1 LTAHPVAPDALGD
14 DAVLVALR
22 ALKAGD
28 LARRMRV
35 AHGAPQ
41 AAVAALF
48 NEVAG
53 QMETLARER
62 SQVQAAMAALEHQA
76 RQLAQQSKYKSAFL
90 ANMSHE
96 LRTPL
101 NSLLILAQL
110 LAENAAGNL
119 TPKQVE
125 YAQTIR
131 VSGNDLLA
139 LIDDI
144 LDLSKV
150 ESGTAT
156 LSIDWV
162 SLPDL
167 GNYLEHIFREVARDR
182 GLAFSIA
189 MDKALPAAIFTDR
202 KRLQQILQNLLA
214 NACKFT
220 SVGTVSLQIS
230 LAAGGWTRGRNSLD
244 SAEKVVAFSVIDSGI
259 GVPYDKQKVIFE
271 AFGKAQG
278 TDSRRFEGTGLG
290 LSISSELARL
300 LGGEIRVVSIPGD
313 GSTFTLYLPLACEP
327 DTVATDPA
335 GSSDTGREAP
345 MLATG
350 HASDASDDRHSIRP
364 GDRVVLNVVDDPQY
378 AARLLQQVRAL
389 GFKALSARN
398 THSALV
404 LANQYMPNVVTVG
417 VKGQDL
423 AGWASFILLK
433 KDPVTRSIPMNVI
446 CIDDQAQTRACM
458 GSLGIVNQSSRE
470 ETLRE
475 ALRRLGR
482 FMQQEPVAVLVAAAS
497 KTQRNAMRGAI
508 AESGRRI
515 VSAATG
521 KQALQLLQRAGTDC
535 AVIGQGLTDMAPLEL
550 VRKIFLTQRIEPVP
564 LVICTLAGPGGAAK
578 PSEFDGLAEILLLKR
593 LPSTDAVLEEITRCL
608 HEAMR
613 DMPPGQHRLHSG
625 IRQAVPALAGRKALI
640 VDDDQRSA
648 FALADALER
657 VRMQVLC
664 AESGPD
670 ALAILERNP
679 DVDIILMDMMMPGR
693 DGYQTMRDVRRLEG
707 FREVPIIAVTAMAMK
722 GDREKCIEAG
732 ASDYVTKPVDVEQL
746 LSIAGIW
753 LAG

>member
-1 LTAHPVAPDALGD
+1 MPTIPRDNAILD
-14 DAVLVALR
+14 ALR

-28 LARRMRV
+28 LARRMPV

-41 AAVAALF
+41 ASVAALF
-48 NEVAG
+48 NEVAE
-53 QMETLARER
+53 QMESLAREHR
-62 SQVQAAMAALEHQA
+62 PVKAAMAALERRA
-76 RQLAQQSKYKSAFL
+76 RQLALHSKYKSVFL

-110 LAENAAGNL
+110 LAKNAAGNL

-131 VSGNDLLA
+131 VAGNDLLA

-156 LSIDWV
+156 LHIDWV

-167 GNYLEHIFREVARDR
+167 GNYLEHIFREVARDK
-182 GLAFSIA
+182 GLAFSIS
-189 MDKALPAAIFTDR
+189 MGKALPAAILTDR

-220 SVGTVSLQIS
+220 SVGAVSLQIS
-230 LAAGGWTRGRNSLD
+230 LADGGWTRGRSSLD
-244 SAEKVVAFSVIDSGI
+244 HAEKVVAFSVVDSGI

-271 AFGKAQG
+271 AFGKAEG
-278 TDSRRFEGTGLG
+278 TASRRFEGTGLG

-300 LGGEIRVVSIPGD
+300 LGGEIRVASIPDD
-313 GSTFTLYLPLACEP
+313 GSTFTLYLPLAWQP
-327 DTVATDPA
+327 NSDVADAQAA
-335 GSSDTGREAP
+335 GYAADAP
-345 MLATG
+345 
-350 HASDASDDRHSIRP
+350 DDRHSIRP

-378 AARLLQQVRAL
+378 AARLLHQVRAL

-417 VKGQDL
+417 VRSQDP
-423 AGWASFILLK
+423 AGWASFTLLK

-458 GSLGIVNQSSRE
+458 GSLGIVNQSSRD

-482 FMQQEPVAVLVAAAS
+482 YLQHEPAGVLVAAAS
-497 KTQRNAMRGAI
+497 KTQREAMGAAI

-521 KQALQLLQRAGTDC
+521 KQALQVLQRAGTDC
-535 AVIGQGLTDMAPLEL
+535 AVIGQGFTDMAPLEL
-550 VRKIFLTQRIEPVP
+550 VRKIFLTQRVEPAP
-564 LVICTLAGPGGAAK
+564 LVICTLAGPGSAEK

-593 LPSTDAVLEEITRCL
+593 LPSTDAVLEELARCL

-613 DMPPGQHRLHSG
+613 DMPPGQHRLRSG
-625 IRQAVPALAGRKALI
+625 IPQEVAALAGRKALI
-640 VDDDQRSA
+640 VDDDRRSA
-648 FALADALER
+648 FALGDALGR
-657 VRMQVLC
+657 QRMEVLC
-664 AESGPD
+664 AGNGPEAI
-670 ALAILERNP
+670 ALLERNP
-679 DVDIILMDMMMPGR
+679 DIDIILMDMMMPGQ
-693 DGYQTMRDVRRLEG
+693 DGYQTIREVRRLER
-707 FREVPIIAVTAMAMK
+707 FRKVPIIAVTAMAMK
-722 GDREKCIEAG
+722 GDREKCLEAG

-746 LSIAGIW
+746 LSITALW
-753 LAG
+753 LAGEAQPGPAQIRTSPALMA